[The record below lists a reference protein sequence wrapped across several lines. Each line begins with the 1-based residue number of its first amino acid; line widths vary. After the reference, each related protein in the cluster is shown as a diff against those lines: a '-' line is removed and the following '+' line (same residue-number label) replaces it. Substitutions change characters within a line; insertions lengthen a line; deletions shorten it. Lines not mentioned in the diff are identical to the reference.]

1 MPANVFA
8 IVSCQIAQILAL
20 ESRLQRRR
28 RDTRIGRPQ
37 PHPFSFA
44 HVAPPGAFGQQR
56 HRTMYMSHL
65 MALVCAFRPSAA

>member
-37 PHPFSFA
+37 PHPFSSA
-44 HVAPPGAFGQQR
+44 HVAPPGASDNSEPELCR
-56 HRTMYMSHL
+56 CRT
-65 MALVCAFRPSAA
+65 